1 MELKEAAVSSLVDY
15 LYTGHLALPS
25 HICRLLELATAAHCF
40 QLQVC
45 TIVSN
50 ELSRRL
56 MIYNHG
62 EC

>member
-40 QLQVC
+40 HLQVC
-45 TIVSN
+45 LR
-50 ELSRRL
+50 LSV
-56 MIYNHG
+56 IPHY
-62 EC
+62 